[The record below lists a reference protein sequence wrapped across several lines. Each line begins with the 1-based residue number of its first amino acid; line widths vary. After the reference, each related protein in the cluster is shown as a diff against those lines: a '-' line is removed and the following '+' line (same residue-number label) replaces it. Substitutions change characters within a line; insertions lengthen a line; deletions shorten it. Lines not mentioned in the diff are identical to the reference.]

1 VFQPPVVTNHRKEG
15 KRKMIEWRLH
25 IKMAEK
31 RWRIADLERASGVS
45 RETIRKL
52 YYGKVDAI
60 RMDTLDAICRAL
72 NCQVGDLMVYVPSQ
86 DEGGA
91 S

>member
-1 VFQPPVVTNHRKEG
+1 
-15 KRKMIEWRLH
+15 MIEWRLH
-25 IKMAEK
+25 LKMAEK

-72 NCQVGDLMVYVPSQ
+72 DCQVGDLMVYVPSQ
-86 DEGGA
+86 DGERA
-91 S
+91 

>member
-1 VFQPPVVTNHRKEG
+1 
-15 KRKMIEWRLH
+15 MIEWRLH

-86 DEGGA
+86 DEGGHCEE